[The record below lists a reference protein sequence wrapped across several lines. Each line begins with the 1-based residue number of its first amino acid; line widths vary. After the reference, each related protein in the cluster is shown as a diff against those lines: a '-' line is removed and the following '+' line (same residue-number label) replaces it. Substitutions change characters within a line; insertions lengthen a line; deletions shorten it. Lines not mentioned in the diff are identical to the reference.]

1 MPTPK
6 QILEAVLFASDQPV
20 GLATLVEVLG
30 DRDASETAAILAD
43 LRREYDSTERGV
55 TLSEIAGGY
64 QILSRKECSPWVE
77 RMLRARRK
85 VRLSKAALEALAIV
99 AYRQPITKVEID
111 SIRGVDSA
119 GVLHTLLERN
129 LVTIKGRSKSVGR
142 PLLYATT
149 PDFLSYMGL
158 RDLDELPEL
167 KELGPVLE
175 ERERAAM
182 SEAEEAAPEEP
193 ATSGDGEQA
202 EPEAPAEE
210 AAPLDEL
217 APAEGAT

>member
-20 GLATLVEVLG
+20 GLSTLVDVLD
-30 DRDASETAAILAD
+30 DRDAAEVEAILREMRD
-43 LRREYDSTERGV
+43 EYDATDRGV
-55 TLSEIAGGY
+55 TLAEIAGGY
-64 QILSRKECSPWVE
+64 QILSRKECGPWVE
-77 RMLRARRK
+77 RMLRSRRK
-85 VRLSKAALEALAIV
+85 VRLSKAGLEALAIV

-129 LVTIKGRSKSVGR
+129 LATIKGRSKGVGR

-149 PDFLSYMGL
+149 PEFLSYMGL
-158 RDLDELPEL
+158 RDLEDLPAL

-182 SEAEEAAPEEP
+182 VE
-193 ATSGDGEQA
+193 GE
-202 EPEAPAEE
+202 EAPAAEGVTE
-210 AAPLDEL
+210 DAV
-217 APAEGAT
+217 PAEGAT